1 MLNTL
6 LSILLLPDKKR
17 SSAEKYM
24 SEIDVVH
31 AAGSTS
37 SMLEGVLDINSP
49 TKIMIFIRLYDMIRL
64 VLMIPLNLLL

>member
-1 MLNTL
+1 
-6 LSILLLPDKKR
+6 
-17 SSAEKYM
+17 M

-49 TKIMIFIRLYDMIRL
+49 SQNSDIHKTIRYDSSSPYNNIKFVDVILMTK
-64 VLMIPLNLLL
+64 